1 MVERAR
7 ERERGG
13 ERERE
18 RKKEIVLY
26 ELEGSLA
33 YIVSSRSYTMR
44 PCLKEIKNYCF
55 VRIP

>member
-1 MVERAR
+1 MGERER

-44 PCLKEIKNYCF
+44 PCLKEIKNT
-55 VRIP
+55 